1 MRRGIT
7 RRRTEELIYTLKEK
21 IPGLTLRT
29 TFIVGY
35 PAETES
41 EFEELCD
48 FVREI
53 KFDRIGVFNY
63 SVEEN
68 TPSFILGDPVPDEIK
83 EERKAVLMEIQKEIS
98 ENKNRSFIGKQI
110 KVIVDHLDGDYY
122 VARSERDAP
131 EVDGEVLIKADNNA
145 LTIGQFYNIEIY
157 DCNEYDLFGN
167 LILQKG
173 S

>member
-7 RRRTEELIYTLKEK
+7 RRRTEELLYTLKEK
-21 IPGLTLRT
+21 IPDLTLRT

-35 PAETES
+35 PAETET

-48 FVREI
+48 FVRYI
-53 KFDRIGVFNY
+53 KFDRFGVFNY

-83 EERKAVLMEIQKEIS
+83 EERKATLMEIQKEIS
-98 ENKNRSFIGKQI
+98 ENNNRLLIGKKI
-110 KVIVDHLDGDYY
+110 KVLLDHRDGDYY
-122 VARSERDAP
+122 IARSERDAP
-131 EVDGEVLIKADNNA
+131 EVDGEVLIKVGNNV
-145 LTIGQFYNIEIY
+145 LTTGEFYNVEIY

-167 LILQKG
+167 LIL
-173 S
+173 